1 MDSQHWLPPK
11 LKDSER
17 CDPARREM
25 KISGVNDI
33 INSNEQKISKFTS
46 FWTIKLQKSVNI
58 ST

>member
-46 FWTIKLQKSVNI
+46 FLDYKTSKI
-58 ST
+58 S